1 MGKNH
6 RNALTAFTPLEKAAD
21 FSQRSL
27 PYDLNPL
34 LSQIF
39 IKRKSLT
46 GFTLL
51 EVIIVLMIVGIV
63 AAIAVPMYVSA
74 ASVQLRTA
82 ADMVASDLEYA
93 KSMAISTGKTH
104 SVVFDTVAESYC
116 IKDSAGQVIAHPVRI
131 GTNYVIN
138 FAGDNRLNKVDIAIT
153 NFAPSNTVKFDNIGA
168 PFDGSGNS
176 MVDGFVQLR
185 CEGNMMKVK
194 IAPVTG
200 YVSIE

>member
-6 RNALTAFTPLEKAAD
+6 KNALSAFTPLEGTAD
-21 FSQRSL
+21 LSQRSL
-27 PYDLNPL
+27 PYGLNPS
-34 LSQIF
+34 LSQILV
-39 IKRKSLT
+39 KRKSLT

-63 AAIAVPMYVSA
+63 AAIAVPMYTSA
-74 ASVQLRTA
+74 ASMQLKTA
-82 ADMVASDLEYA
+82 ANMVASDLEYA

-116 IKDSAGQVIAHPVRI
+116 IKNSAGQVITHPVRI

-138 FAGDNRLNKVDIAIT
+138 FAGDNRLSKVDIVST

-168 PFDGSGNS
+168 PSDGSGSSLTN
-176 MVDGFVQLR
+176 GFVQLR
-185 CEGNMMKVK
+185 AEGNTLKVK